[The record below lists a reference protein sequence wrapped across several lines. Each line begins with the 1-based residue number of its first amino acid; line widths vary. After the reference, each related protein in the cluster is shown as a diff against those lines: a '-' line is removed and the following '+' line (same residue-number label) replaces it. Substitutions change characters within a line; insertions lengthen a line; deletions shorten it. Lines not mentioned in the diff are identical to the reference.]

1 MEFIGLFLISALRSS
16 VSVAL
21 AAVGGTFSARCGIM
35 PMGMEGFILMGAFGA
50 TCGSYFTN
58 NPWIGL
64 LCGVLLSALY
74 ALLHGVLCVQYHMD
88 QVICGI
94 GLNMFATGF
103 TTSLT
108 QVIWGSR
115 ANSASVEALPHI
127 TLPILGNVSFILPL
141 AVVIGILG
149 WAFMFRTPWG
159 LRLRI
164 VGEKPLAA
172 RTMGISIRKY
182 RFLGELIVGV
192 LCGLA
197 GSYLA
202 IDHVNRF
209 AYEMSAGRGYIAV
222 AVNILGAYNPIGSL
236 LGSLIFGGAAALK
249 NIFTDGSVP
258 SQLLDLC
265 PYLVTILVVTFAVR
279 HVRPPAGIADSGEE

>member
-1 MEFIGLFLISALRSS
+1 MESVLLFLISALRSS
-16 VSVAL
+16 VPVAL
-21 AAVGGTFSARCGIM
+21 AAIGGNYSARCGIM

-50 TCGSYFTN
+50 TCGSYYTN

-64 LCGVLLSALY
+64 LCGIALALLY
-74 ALLHGVLCVQYHMD
+74 ALLHGVLCIIYHID
-88 QVICGI
+88 QVICGV
-94 GLNMFATGF
+94 GLNMFASGF
-103 TTSLT
+103 TASMT

-115 ANSASVEALPHI
+115 ANSASVASLPHV
-127 TLPILGNVSFILPL
+127 TLPVIGNVSFILPL
-141 AVVIGILG
+141 TIVIGIAG
-149 WAFMFRTPWG
+149 WAYMFRTPWG

-164 VGEKPLAA
+164 VGEKPVAA
-172 RTMGISIRKY
+172 RTIGISIRKY
-182 RFLGELIVGV
+182 RFLGECIVGA

-209 AYEMSAGRGYIAV
+209 AFGMSSGRGYIAV

-236 LGSLIFGGAAALK
+236 LGSLIFGSAASLK
-249 NIFTDGSVP
+249 SVFTDGSVP
-258 SQLLDLC
+258 AQLLDLC

-279 HVRPPAGIADSGEE
+279 HVRAPAGIADSGEE

>member
-1 MEFIGLFLISALRSS
+1 MGVWNVLMDLLPFEWADHGFMRSAL
-16 VSVAL
+16 L
-21 AAVGGTFSARCGIM
+21 AVLVISPLF
-35 PMGMEGFILMGAFGA
+35 
-50 TCGSYFTN
+50 
-58 NPWIGL
+58 GL
-64 LCGVLLSALY
+64 LSTMVVESRMSFFSDALGHSAFT
-74 ALLHGVLCVQYHMD
+74 
-88 QVICGI
+88 GI
-94 GLNMFATGF
+94 A
-103 TTSLT
+103 
-108 QVIWGSR
+108 
-115 ANSASVEALPHI
+115 
-127 TLPILGNVSFILPL
+127 
-141 AVVIGILG
+141 
-149 WAFMFRTPWG
+149 
-159 LRLRI
+159 
-164 VGEKPLAA
+164 
-172 RTMGISIRKY
+172 
-182 RFLGELIVGV
+182 VGV

-202 IDHVNRF
+202 IDHVNRV

>member
-1 MEFIGLFLISALRSS
+1 MESILLFLISALRSS
-16 VSVAL
+16 VPVAL
-21 AAVGGTFSARCGIM
+21 AAVGGNFSARCGIM

-50 TCGSYFTN
+50 TCGSYYTN

-64 LCGVLLSALY
+64 MCGIILSALY
-74 ALLHGVLCVQYHMD
+74 AMLHSVLCVQYHMD

-94 GLNMFATGF
+94 GLNMFASGF
-103 TTSLT
+103 TASMT

-115 ANSASVEALPHI
+115 ANSASVASLPHVE
-127 TLPILGNVSFILPL
+127 LPVLGNVSFILPL
-141 AVVIGILG
+141 TIIIGILG
-149 WAFMFRTPWG
+149 GVFMFRTPGG

-164 VGEKPLAA
+164 VGEKPVAA
-172 RTMGISIRKY
+172 RAIGISIKKY

-209 AYEMSAGRGYIAV
+209 AYGMSSGRGYIAV

-236 LGSLIFGGAAALK
+236 LGSLIFGSAASLK
-249 NIFTDGSVP
+249 SVFTDGSIP
-258 SQLLDLC
+258 AQLLDLC

-279 HVRPPAGIADSGEE
+279 HVRAPAGIANNGEE

>member
-1 MEFIGLFLISALRSS
+1 MEFISLFLISALRSS
-16 VSVAL
+16 VPVAL

-50 TCGSYFTN
+50 TCGSYYSGN
-58 NPWIGL
+58 AWIGL
-64 LCGVLLSALY
+64 MAGILTAMFY
-74 ALLHGVLCVQYHMD
+74 ALLHGLLCVQYHMD

-103 TTSLT
+103 TTSMT

-115 ANSASVEALPHI
+115 ANSESVASLPHI
-127 TLPILGNVSFILPL
+127 TLPFLGNVSFILPL
-141 AVVIGILG
+141 TIIIGIVG
-149 WAFMFRTPWG
+149 WVFMFRTPWG
-159 LRLRI
+159 LRMRI

-172 RTMGISIRKY
+172 RTIGIPIKKY
-182 RFLGELIVGV
+182 RFIGEIIVGV

-209 AYEMSAGRGYIAV
+209 AYGMSAGRGYIAV

-236 LGSLIFGGAAALK
+236 LGSLIFGGAASLK
-249 NIFTDGSVP
+249 NIFTDGSIP
-258 SQLLDLC
+258 SQLLELC

>member
-1 MEFIGLFLISALRSS
+1 METVLTFLISALRSS
-16 VSVAL
+16 VPVAL
-21 AAVGGTFSARCGIM
+21 AAIGGNFSARCGIM

-50 TCGSYFTN
+50 TCGSYYTG
-58 NPWIGL
+58 NPWAGL
-64 LCGVLLSALY
+64 FCGVALSALY
-74 ALLHGVLCVQYHMD
+74 AMLHGLLCVQYQMD

-94 GLNMFATGF
+94 GLNMFAAGLTA
-103 TTSLT
+103 SMT

-115 ANSASVEALPHI
+115 ANSASVASLPHI
-127 TLPILGNVSFILPL
+127 ELPLLGNVSFILPL
-141 AVVIGILG
+141 AILIGILG
-149 WAFMFRTPWG
+149 WGFMFRTPWG

-164 VGEKPLAA
+164 VGEKPAAA
-172 RTMGISIRKY
+172 RTIGISVKRY
-182 RFLGELIVGV
+182 RFLGELIVGA

-209 AYEMSAGRGYIAV
+209 AYGMSSGRGYIAV

-236 LGSLIFGGAAALK
+236 LGSLIFGSAASLK
-249 NIFTDGSVP
+249 SVFTDGSIP
-258 SQLLDLC
+258 AQLLDLC

-279 HVRPPAGIADSGEE
+279 HVRAPAGIADSGEE

>member
-1 MEFIGLFLISALRSS
+1 MNGIFLFLISALRSS
-16 VSVAL
+16 VPVAL

-50 TCGSYFTN
+50 TCGSYYSN

-64 LCGVLLSALY
+64 LCGVGLAVSY
-74 ALLHGVLCVQYHMD
+74 ALLHGLLCVQFHMD

-94 GLNMFATGF
+94 GLNMFASGF
-103 TTSLT
+103 TASMT

-115 ANSASVEALPHI
+115 ANSVSVTALPHI
-127 TLPILGNVSFILPL
+127 SLPGVGSISFILPL
-141 AVVIGILG
+141 SIIIGVLG
-149 WAFMFRTPWG
+149 WLFMFRTPWG
-159 LRLRI
+159 LRHRI
-164 VGEKPLAA
+164 VGEKPVAA
-172 RTMGISIRKY
+172 RTIGISIKKY
-182 RFLGELIVGV
+182 RFLGEIIIGL

-197 GSYLA
+197 GCYLS

-209 AYEMSAGRGYIAV
+209 AFGMSSGRGYIAV
-222 AVNILGAYNPIGSL
+222 AVNILGGYNPLGSL
-236 LGSLIFGGAAALK
+236 AGSLIFGSAASLK
-249 NIFTDGSVP
+249 SVFTDGSIP

-279 HVRPPAGIADSGEE
+279 HVRAPAGIAETGEE

>member
-16 VSVAL
+16 VPVAL

-88 QVICGI
+88 
-94 GLNMFATGF
+94 
-103 TTSLT
+103 

>member
-1 MEFIGLFLISALRSS
+1 MESILLFLISALRSS
-16 VSVAL
+16 VPVAL
-21 AAVGGTFSARCGIM
+21 AAVGGNFSARCGIM

-50 TCGSYFTN
+50 TCGSYYTN
-58 NPWIGL
+58 NPWLGL
-64 LCGVLLSALY
+64 LCGVALSTLY
-74 ALLHGVLCVQYHMD
+74 ALIHGVLCVQYHMD

-94 GLNMFATGF
+94 GLNMFASGF
-103 TTSLT
+103 TASMT

-115 ANSASVEALPHI
+115 ANSSSVESLPHI
-127 TLPILGNVSFILPL
+127 VLPVIGNVSFMLPL
-141 AVVIGILG
+141 AIVVGLVG

-172 RTMGISIRKY
+172 RTIGISIKKY
-182 RFLGELIVGV
+182 RFLGECIVGV

-236 LGSLIFGGAAALK
+236 FGSLIFGAAAALK
-249 NIFTDGSVP
+249 SVFTDGSIP
-258 SQLLDLC
+258 AQLLDLC

-279 HVRPPAGIADSGEE
+279 HVRAPAGIADTGEE